1 MRVSGFLSLLFFC
14 DAYEFSTNFR
24 VKELPIKLFLY
35 NFVRPD
41 KSCETRRIIVAKSS
55 LFCVERA
62 SVLIWGYRGPFLF
75 LGVAGGEE

>member
-1 MRVSGFLSLLFFC
+1 MADQWF
-14 DAYEFSTNFR
+14 
-24 VKELPIKLFLY
+24 IY
-35 NFVRPD
+35 NFVRPN

-75 LGVAGGEE
+75 LGLAEGEE